1 MFQSYFLNAPIVGPL
16 TPSPPNVLFCLKA
29 CCTVDDLGLVTTTV
43 DQVPNMLMFCT
54 ESLFLIT

>member
-1 MFQSYFLNAPIVGPL
+1 MFQSYFLNAPIVGHL

-29 CCTVDDLGLVTTTV
+29 CYTVDDLGLLITTGE
-43 DQVPNMLMFCT
+43 VPNMLMFCT